1 MKKILFVALLLLCS
15 VATSVSLASSADKTE
30 QVTNYEL
37 SLSGDSSVVIKNLQD
52 FSGSS
57 AILSVELTVPV
68 TKQGFVDSVYS
79 ANTIDSNKVDAC
91 SRGSPKK

>member
-79 ANTIDSNKVDAC
+79 INILDSNKIEAC
-91 SRGSPKK
+91 SRGSPKN